1 MKTTVRSSVLVTFA
15 AMIAAA
21 LCLAQPVLAQVNLKP
36 GDQAPN
42 FKLRGADG
50 KEYQLAQFAG
60 VKSVVLCWF
69 PRAGSQG
76 AITQC
81 NALEAALPNLPTDKV
96 QVFGCS
102 TVALDATTAF
112 AQSGKYSFPVLSDAD
127 RSVAQ
132 AYGCL
137 RSDGLSERWTFL
149 IDDKGIVLA
158 VDKSITPQTQ
168 GTCLQKMLAD
178 AGLMA
183 QGAAAPA
190 RGDQQLSLQVGALT
204 RTCVVHLPPA
214 YDGKRELPVVIG
226 FHGARG
232 NGKAMTG
239 TGLTALADKYGF
251 IAAYPD
257 GIAGDHTWNGL
268 FGKIPGG
275 EGVLADDVDDVAF
288 AKTLIESLHASYQTD
303 PARVFV
309 CGYSAGAYMAY
320 RIAVELSDVVA
331 AAGIVNGS
339 LGIKS
344 SQGVPC
350 GASVPAPVAP
360 VSLIHICGKRDSVVK
375 FDGAQT
381 PKNLYKSVLDCVDFF
396 VEANECVTPGVDT
409 NDAAAAVS
417 RTLYTGG
424 KEGTEVELV
433 TVENATHSW
442 PMAQQGLATS
452 QALWDFFSTHPKTPG
467 Q

>member
-1 MKTTVRSSVLVTFA
+1 MVAVMISSSLS
-15 AMIAAA
+15 
-21 LCLAQPVLAQVNLKP
+21 LAQVNLKP
-36 GDQAPN
+36 GDQAPA
-42 FKLRGADG
+42 FKLLGGDG
-50 KEYQLAQFAG
+50 KDYQLAQFAG
-60 VKSVVLCWF
+60 VKAVALCWF

-76 AITQC
+76 AINQC
-81 NALEAALPNLPTDKV
+81 RSLEAVLPNLPADKV

-102 TVALDATTAF
+102 TAPLDVTAAF
-112 AQSGKYSFPVLSDAD
+112 VQSGGYSFPVLSDAT

-137 RSDGLSERWTFL
+137 KPDGVSERWTFL
-149 IDDKGIVLA
+149 IDSKGIVLA
-158 VDKSITPQTQ
+158 VNKSTSPQTQ
-168 GTCLQKMLAD
+168 GTDLQKMLAD

-190 RGDQQLSLQVGALT
+190 RGDQQISLQVGALT

-226 FHGARG
+226 FHGGRG
-232 NGKAMTG
+232 TGKDMKG
-239 TGLTALADKYGF
+239 TGLTALADQYGF

-275 EGVLADDVDDVAF
+275 EGLLADDVDDIAF
-288 AKTLIESLHASYQTD
+288 TKALIDTLHTSYQTD

-320 RIAVELSDVVA
+320 RVAVELSDMIA

-344 SQGVPC
+344 LDSVPC
-350 GASVPAPVAP
+350 GATIPAPVAP
-360 VSLIHICGKRDSVVK
+360 VSLIHICGKQDGVVK
-375 FDGAQT
+375 FAGAQT
-381 PKNLYKSVLDCVDFF
+381 PKNLFKSVPDCVDFF
-396 VEANECVTPGVDT
+396 VQANQCATPGMDT
-409 NDAAAAVS
+409 NDAAAGVS

-433 TVENATHSW
+433 IVERANHSW
-442 PMAQQGLATS
+442 PTAREGLVSS
-452 QALWDFFSTHPKTPG
+452 QALWDFFSTHPKQPG
-467 Q
+467 G